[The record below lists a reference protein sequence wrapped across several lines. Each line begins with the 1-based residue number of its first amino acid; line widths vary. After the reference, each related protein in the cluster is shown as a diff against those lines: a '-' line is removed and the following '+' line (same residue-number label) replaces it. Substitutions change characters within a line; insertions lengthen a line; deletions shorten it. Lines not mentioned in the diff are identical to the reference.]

1 MSDRLLP
8 ASFRDPGGFMFTR
21 EDVLY
26 RQINERS
33 GRDYTRLMDSGLY
46 AELVEAGLLVAHEE
60 VDVAPACSE
69 NAYKVIR
76 PDIVPFISYPYE
88 WCFTALKRAAQA
100 TLRIHKRALKHDMIL
115 RDASAYNIQFVDAKP
130 VFIDTLS
137 FAPYIEGEPW
147 VAYQQFCK
155 HFLAPLALMAYRDIR
170 YGQWLRGFVDGIPLD
185 LASKQ
190 LPLRTRFNVGLQM
203 HIHLHAKSQSR
214 HADDAAK
221 DAVATQKHTAQK
233 KVSRIAMLGIIDS
246 LQSTI
251 KRLEWRPPGTEWGDY
266 YSATN
271 YTDKAMEAKH
281 KLVTEFVEIAGP
293 SSAWDLG
300 ANTGLFSRI
309 ASEKGIPTVAF
320 DIDPVAVEK
329 NYRACRKN
337 DDRNMLPL
345 LQDLTNPSPSIGWHN
360 AERESLP
367 ERGPADLVMAL
378 ALIHHLA
385 ISNNV
390 SLPMLAKF
398 FASVAR
404 TLIIEFVPKSDS
416 QVRRLLAT
424 REDIFPS
431 YTKEGF
437 EDAFSTHFSIEE
449 RRPVEG
455 SERTLYLLKR
465 RD

>member
-1 MSDRLLP
+1 MNEQPLSS
-8 ASFRDPGGFMFTR
+8 SFRDPGGFMFTR
-21 EDVLY
+21 EGVLY

-33 GRDYTRLMDSGLY
+33 AADYERLMDSGFY
-46 AELVEAGLLVAHEE
+46 AELVEAGLLVSHEE
-60 VDVAPACSE
+60 MEVSPMYPE
-69 NAYKVIR
+69 NAHKVIR
-76 PDIVPFISYPYE
+76 PQLLPFISYPYE

-115 RDASAYNIQFVDAKP
+115 KDASAYNVQFVDAKP

-137 FAPYIEGEPW
+137 FAPYVEGEPW

-155 HFLAPLALMAYRDIR
+155 HFLAPLALMSYCDVRF
-170 YGQWLRGFVDGIPLD
+170 GQWLRGFVDGIPLD

-190 LPLRTRFNVGLQM
+190 LPLRSKFNMGLQM
-203 HIHLHAKSQSR
+203 HIHLHAKSQSQ
-214 HADDAAK
+214 HADDAGK
-221 DAVATQKHTAQK
+221 DPAATQKHTAGK
-233 KVSRIAMLGIIDS
+233 KVSRTAMMGIIDS

-251 KRLEWRPPGTEWGDY
+251 KKLEWRPPGTEWGDY

-271 YTDKAMEAKH
+271 YTDDAMKAKH
-281 KLVTEFVEIAGP
+281 ALVTELVEIAQP

-337 DDRNMLPL
+337 KDCNMLPL

-360 AERESLP
+360 AERDSLP

-385 ISNNV
+385 LSNNV
-390 SLPMLAKF
+390 PLPLLAKF
-398 FASVAR
+398 FSSVAR
-404 TLIIEFVPKSDS
+404 KLIIEFVPKNDS

-424 REDIFPS
+424 REDIFPD
-431 YTKEGF
+431 YTEAGF
-437 EDAFSTHFSIEE
+437 EAAFSTLFSIEE

-455 SERTLYLLKR
+455 SDRTLYLLKK